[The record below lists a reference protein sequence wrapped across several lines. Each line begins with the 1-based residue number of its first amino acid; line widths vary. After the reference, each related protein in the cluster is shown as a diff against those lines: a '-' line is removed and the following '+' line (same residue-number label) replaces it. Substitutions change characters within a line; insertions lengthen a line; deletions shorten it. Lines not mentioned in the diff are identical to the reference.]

1 MNTVW
6 LDRIVQSVRHWAL
19 WSAPPAA
26 VGYFLTVDLVAIVLG
41 ALAIGYRWE
50 RPHLVAVPLLICAVA
65 SVEGARRVERIRR
78 RSGDLHKDLQSAWT
92 LAAALILPLGVAV
105 VVALVMYG
113 WWRVRAGRCR
123 WFAAAI
129 SASMIVLAVLAAG
142 TVWNAVRPLVEGVL
156 PHEVGGP
163 LAVLASA
170 VAYEVVDVVVCGV
183 AIKLL
188 SPGSTRAQA
197 FGDRATAAI
206 DAAALT
212 FGGLVT
218 IVAYTDPW
226 AILLALPAVVLLQRV
241 LLVDQLA
248 QEARTDTKTG
258 LVTAGWWRERAG
270 QELAHVRARAGQLS
284 VLVADLDNF
293 KRIND
298 VYGHLVGDEALR
310 AVAGAVRAG
319 VRGQDV
325 AGRFGG
331 EEFVV
336 ALPDTD
342 LERARLV
349 AERLRARVAAL
360 TVSSRYDD
368 PGALPVHGLTV
379 SVGVAAFPDHAA
391 DLDTLLRAADRAL
404 YAAKDAGRNRI
415 ACADRG
421 PVPAGRPEPLEAEA
435 G

>member
-1 MNTVW
+1 VW
-6 LDRIVQSVRHWAL
+6 LDRIVRSVRHWAL

-26 VGYFLTVDLVAIVLG
+26 VRYFLAVDLLAIVLG

-50 RPHLVAVPLLICAVA
+50 RPHLVVVPLLICAVA

-78 RSGDLHKDLQSAWT
+78 QSGDLHKDLQSAWT

-142 TVWNAVRPLVEGVL
+142 TVWDAMRPLMQGVL
-156 PHEVGGP
+156 PHTVGGP

-183 AIKLL
+183 GIKLL
-188 SPGSTRAQA
+188 SPGSTRAEA
-197 FGDRATAAI
+197 FGNRATAAT

-218 IVAYTDPW
+218 IVAYADPW

-270 QELAHVRARAGQLS
+270 QELTHVRARAGRLS
-284 VLVADLDNF
+284 VLVADLDHF

-319 VRGQDV
+319 VRGQDI

-360 TVSSRYDD
+360 TVSSRHDD

-379 SVGVAAFPDHAA
+379 SVGVATFPDHAA

-404 YAAKDAGRNRI
+404 YAAKDAGRNRVT
-415 ACADRG
+415 CATHTPIPTTRSEH
-421 PVPAGRPEPLEAEA
+421 ALEAEA